1 MSAQRVYVQ
10 STEFQPSPEL
20 MLIKPEGFKKEEV
33 SASGI
38 VIGIR
43 KESVIDR
50 PSFGTIIAIG
60 NAVNEAVGVNEGDV
74 IFWPT
79 ADGIDLEF
87 DDGLFLLLRSGSI
100 IGKKK

>member
-1 MSAQRVYVQ
+1 
-10 STEFQPSPEL
+10 

-33 SASGI
+33 SQSGI

-50 PSFGTIIAIG
+50 PSFGTIIALG
-60 NAVNEAVGVNEGDV
+60 SAVTEVNVGDV

-87 DDGLFLLLRSGSI
+87 DDGLFLLLRKGSI
-100 IGKKK
+100 IGRKKIVDEQI